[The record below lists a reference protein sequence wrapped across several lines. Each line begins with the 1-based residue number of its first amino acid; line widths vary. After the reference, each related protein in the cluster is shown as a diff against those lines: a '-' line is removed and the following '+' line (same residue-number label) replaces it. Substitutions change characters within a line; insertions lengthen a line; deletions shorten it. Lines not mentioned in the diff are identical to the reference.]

1 VRIAPLFFSSSYW
14 ISDPWEYR
22 LPPAYGPYRWVRYY
36 NDALLIDIN
45 TGSVMDEIPDF
56 FW

>member
-1 VRIAPLFFSSSYW
+1 VRLAPMFFASSYW
-14 ISDPWEYR
+14 ISDPWDYR

-36 NDALLIDIN
+36 NDALLVDVE
-45 TGSVMDEIPDF
+45 TGYVTDEIPDF